1 MTRSA
6 RRRRD
11 RVTVDELL
19 RQSGVQPRQVG
30 SRSSPAERASRSA
43 AAGVPADRRAPAPD
57 SAGFPARIALASGV
71 AVVLGGLALVLTA
84 QPDSI
89 QQTTQFPQLQ
99 PATGV
104 PSSTSA
110 LAIPTE
116 TSTPSPA
123 VMHARRTPTPTP
135 TVTVELPP
143 PVTTTPKSTP
153 PPPPSWNPPPNPYPC
168 YPYCGGY
175 GYPYRR

>member
-19 RQSGVQPRQVG
+19 RQTGVQPRQVG
-30 SRSSPAERASRSA
+30 SRSSPAERASRNA

-57 SAGFPARIALASGV
+57 AAGPRGRIALASGV
-71 AVVLGGLALVLTA
+71 AVVLGVLVLVLTA
-84 QPDSI
+84 QPDSVR
-89 QQTTQFPQLQ
+89 QTTQFPQLQ

-104 PSSTSA
+104 PSPTSA
-110 LAIPTE
+110 LAVPTE

>member
-19 RQSGVQPRQVG
+19 RQTGVQPRQVG
-30 SRSSPAERASRSA
+30 SRSSPAARASRSA
-43 AAGVPADRRAPAPD
+43 AAGVPSDRRAPAPD
-57 SAGFPARIALASGV
+57 AAGPGGRLALASGV
-71 AVVLGGLALVLTA
+71 AVVLGGLVLVLTA

-89 QQTTQFPQLQ
+89 QQTTPFPQLQ

-104 PSSTSA
+104 PSPTSA
-110 LAIPTE
+110 LAVPTE
-116 TSTPSPA
+116 TSTPSPV
-123 VMHARRTPTPTP
+123 VMQARRTPTPTP
-135 TVTVELPP
+135 TVTVKLPP

-153 PPPPSWNPPPNPYPC
+153 PPPPTWGPPMNPYQC

-175 GYPYRR
+175 GYPYGR